1 MIVFYSESCEDCQ
14 GNHALTKM
22 KTYCK
27 RQGVDFEER
36 RTILWIRYEEEA
48 KEIMKLNDGL
58 KLPFFY
64 STNSGQVL
72 SGFSMTP
79 LDTLQKLVECD
90 KIE

>member
-14 GNHALTKM
+14 GNHALANM
-22 KTYCK
+22 KSYCK
-27 RQGVDFEER
+27 KQGVDFEER

-48 KEIMKLNDGL
+48 KGIMKLNDGL
-58 KLPFFY
+58 NLPFFY

-79 LDTLQKLVECD
+79 LDTLQKLVNAD
-90 KIE
+90 KI